1 MTVEEGAMDPLKNSV
16 SEVLRATGHQS
27 PELGGGAASILA
39 ALIGLSLVR
48 LAVATT
54 GERTEHPMDAGLARL
69 DALSRELEDLARE
82 DVAVFRQYVAAL
94 QLPHE
99 TQGEERQRDKALQD
113 SGHDAAET
121 PLSAARLIAEGLE
134 IAADAAAA
142 IHPEVTSDIY
152 AGAAILNGAFV
163 GSIATLDINLKPQR
177 MEGERD
183 ALLARRDATIGDQKR
198 AMEKL
203 AGQADADGF
212 FLG

>member
-1 MTVEEGAMDPLKNSV
+1 MTIVEGAMDPLKNSV
-16 SEVLRATGHQS
+16 SDVLRATGHQS

-39 ALIGLSLVR
+39 GLIGLSLVR
-48 LAVATT
+48 LALATT
-54 GERTEHPMDAGLARL
+54 GEKTEQVMDVGLARL
-69 DALSRELEDLARE
+69 DALNRALEDLARE

-99 TQGEERQRDKALQD
+99 TQGEASRRDKALRE

-121 PLSAARLIAEGLE
+121 PLNAAVLIAEGLE
-134 IAADAAAA
+134 IAANTAAA

-177 MEGERD
+177 MDGERD
-183 ALLARRDATIGDQKR
+183 DLVVRREATIGDQKR

-203 AGQADADGF
+203 AVQADADGF
-212 FLG
+212 FPG

>member
-1 MTVEEGAMDPLKNSV
+1 MDPLKNSV

-54 GERTEHPMDAGLARL
+54 GERTEHAMDAELARL

-94 QLPHE
+94 QLPHD

-113 SGHDAAET
+113 SGHDAADT
-121 PLSAARLIAEGLE
+121 PLSAARRIAEGLE

-142 IHPEVTSDIY
+142 IHPEVASDIY